1 MGRKK
6 KRKISKPAS
15 REVRDRV
22 VELRDAGM
30 SWGKL
35 SAELGM
41 PSSTALGIWKRETA
55 ARDEVEEVEVK
66 PAGPLTARVLKPF
79 PNPRL
84 VCIYFGERREER
96 FAKCV
101 VRPGFSWRPN
111 SEVKVE
117 EVEGG
122 EELYRLA

>member
-35 SAELGM
+35 SAEL
-41 PSSTALGIWKRETA
+41 
-55 ARDEVEEVEVK
+55 VK